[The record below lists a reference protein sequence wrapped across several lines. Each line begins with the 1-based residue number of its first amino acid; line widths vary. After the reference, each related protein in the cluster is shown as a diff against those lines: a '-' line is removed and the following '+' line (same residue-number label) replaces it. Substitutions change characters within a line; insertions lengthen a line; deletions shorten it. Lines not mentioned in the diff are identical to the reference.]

1 MEVFEYLTLGLIVL
15 LGAMSP
21 GPDFVIVTKNSLA
34 GSRRLGILTGLGVA
48 CALLVHI
55 TYTSLGLAVIIH
67 ESKVLYLIVKIVGA
81 VYLTYLGIQ
90 MIRHR
95 KATPS
100 SEKKE
105 HGHQKLTT
113 KKAFFSGLLCNL
125 LNPKASLFIMG
136 LFTQVIEPNTSLRTL
151 VLISFEIMVI
161 TFIWFAFLSYIL
173 THEAFSQKFRAFQS
187 HLNLIMGI
195 LLIGF
200 AFRILFS

>member
-21 GPDFVIVTKNSLA
+21 GPDFVMVTKNSLA
-34 GSRRLGILTGLGVA
+34 GSRQLGILTGLGVA

-55 TYTSLGLAVIIH
+55 AYTSLGLAVIIH
-67 ESKVLYLIVKIVGA
+67 ESKVLYWIVKIVGA
-81 VYLTYLGIQ
+81 AYLTYLGFQ
-90 MIRHR
+90 MIRNR
-95 KATPS
+95 KAAPS

-105 HGHQKLTT
+105 HEHQKLTT
-113 KKAFFSGLLCNL
+113 KKAFIAGFFCNL

-136 LFTQVIEPNTSLRTL
+136 LFTQVVQPGTSFANLAL
-151 VLISFEIMVI
+151 VALEIVLI
-161 TFIWFAFLSYIL
+161 TFLWFALLSYIL
-173 THEAFSQKFRAFQS
+173 THEAISHKFRAFQS
-187 HLNLIMGI
+187 HLNLVMGV